1 MAERG
6 LFLIVGIL
14 NIACRITKPKTINM
28 KEKKLTYETPQFEV
42 YEMHLQG
49 CIASSIEDFGDE
61 ENFNEL

>member
-1 MAERG
+1 
-6 LFLIVGIL
+6 
-14 NIACRITKPKTINM
+14 M